1 MALAAAQVID
11 AIAAR
16 ISGATSAGTNVFT
29 SRAWPLAEGD
39 LPACR
44 VVAGAEEITPEGL
57 GDRLG
62 QHLLDVHASFYA
74 RAVADLDDA
83 LHALAVAALPAIF
96 AAPVPYGLTLQGIDR
111 EMAKE
116 GEAAVGV
123 ITLRLQALFF
133 TVPSAPETI
142 LSS

>member
-11 AIAAR
+11 AVAAR
-16 ISGATSAGTNVFT
+16 ISGATACGTNVFT
-29 SRAWPLAEGD
+29 SRAWPIGEEI
-39 LPACR
+39 LPAAR
-44 VVAGAEEITPEGL
+44 ITGDKEEITGEGL

-62 QHLLDVHASFYA
+62 QHLLDINAAFYA

-111 EMAKE
+111 KMAKE

>member
-11 AIAAR
+11 TLAAR
-16 ISGATSAGTNVFT
+16 ISGAPACGTNVFT
-29 SRAWPLAEGD
+29 SRAWPIGEEI
-39 LPACR
+39 LPAAR
-44 VVAGAEEITPEGL
+44 VIAGSEQITPEGL
-57 GDRLG
+57 GDRLS
-62 QHLLDVHASFYA
+62 QHLLDVDAAVYV
-74 RAVADLDDA
+74 RAVDDLDDA
-83 LHALAVAALPAIF
+83 MHAIVVDALPAIF

-123 ITLRLQALFF
+123 ITVRLQALYF
-133 TVPSAPETI
+133 TLPSQPETI

>member
-16 ISGATSAGTNVFT
+16 ISGATSCGTNVFT
-29 SRAWPLAEGD
+29 SRAWPIGEEIM
-39 LPACR
+39 PAAR
-44 VVAGAEEITPEGL
+44 IVAGAEQITPEGL
-57 GDRLG
+57 GDLLG
-62 QHLLDVHASFYA
+62 QHLLDVDATFYV

-83 LHALAVAALPAIF
+83 MHAIVVAALPAIF

-116 GEAAVGV
+116 GEAAVGA
-123 ITLRLQALFF
+123 ITVRLQALFF
-133 TVPSAPETI
+133 TLPSQPETI

>member
-16 ISGATSAGTNVFT
+16 ISGATSAGTRVYT
-29 SRAWPLAEGD
+29 SRAWPLGED
-39 LPACR
+39 SLPAWR
-44 VVAGAEEITPEGL
+44 VVAGSEVVALVGL
-57 GDRLG
+57 GDLLHEH
-62 QHLLDVHASFYA
+62 HLDIEARAFV

-83 LHALAVAALPAIF
+83 MHALALAALPAIF
-96 AAPVPYGLTLQGIDR
+96 AAPVPYGLEHTGIER
-111 EMAKE
+111 EMAAE

-123 ITLRLQALFF
+123 ITLNLRAHFF
-133 TVPSAPETI
+133 TRPTAPQTI